1 MTSDRHSTAGEPR
14 ASEPRAGSDYL
25 WNTASSLMVS
35 LSTVVLLLV
44 VTRLAGL
51 EAAGVFS
58 LAFAVGQ
65 QFQTLGMYEVR
76 TYHVTD
82 VNREVSFGSYLS
94 TRVVTVGLMILGIGG
109 YALATAGAQIAALTV
124 FLIAALRT
132 LDAFEDV
139 FICEFQRNGRLY
151 LGARAG
157 FWRSLGTTV
166 IFSLTLALTRD
177 LLLSAALALVASAL
191 AMAVLYVPPARGLFS
206 VRATWSSD
214 GVRHLLRACLPLF
227 LSAFISMYLANAPR
241 FAIDRYLSATE
252 QGYFAIIFMPAMV
265 INLLSLMVF
274 RPLLT
279 TMATCWSSADWR
291 GFKAIIVRGTV
302 VSGVAFVVVAAVSA
316 LAGPQ
321 ILYLVY
327 GKDVSHLL
335 VELLV
340 LVAGGA
346 MNAVSVIL
354 YYALTTMRQQNV
366 VLVGYVGAALVM
378 SACAVTLVPHWG
390 LLGAALAYLI
400 AMSAAA
406 GLFLAFLILA
416 RRQPVSA

>member
-1 MTSDRHSTAGEPR
+1 MTSDTR
-14 ASEPRAGSDYL
+14 APADGHRAGSDYL

-35 LSTVVLLLV
+35 LSTVILLLV

-51 EAAGVFS
+51 EAAGTFS

-82 VNREVSFGSYLS
+82 VRHDIAFGSYLS
-94 TRVVTVGLMILGIGG
+94 TRVVTVALMLLGIAG
-109 YALATAGAQIAALTV
+109 YAVATATVGATALAV
-124 FLIAALRT
+124 FLVAALRA

-139 FICEFQRNGRLY
+139 FVCEFQRNGRLD
-151 LGARAG
+151 LGARAC
-157 FWRSLGTTV
+157 FVRSLSTTV
-166 IFSLTLALTRD
+166 VF
-177 LLLSAALALVASAL
+177 SAALALTGGLAVSAASAL
-191 AMAVLYVPPARGLFS
+191 MCSVLATVVLYLPPARGLFS
-206 VRATWSSD
+206 VRPKWSAR
-214 GVRHLLRACLPLF
+214 GIGRLLVSCLPLF

-241 FAIDRYLSATE
+241 FAIDHYLDATA

-279 TMATCWSSADWR
+279 TMATSWASGDR
-291 GFKAIIVRGTV
+291 HGFRAIIRRG
-302 VSGVAFVVVAAVSA
+302 VVVCGLAFIVVAIVSA
-316 LAGPQ
+316 VAGPQ
-321 ILYLVY
+321 VLQLVY

-335 VELLV
+335 TELLV

-354 YYALTTMRQQNV
+354 YYAMTTMRRQGL
-366 VLVGYVGAALVM
+366 VLVGYVGAAVVM
-378 SACAVTLVPHWG
+378 SVCVVILVPHWG
-390 LLGAALAYLI
+390 LLGASWSYLI
-400 AMSAAA
+400 AMSAATA
-406 GLFLAFLILA
+406 LFLVFLVLTG
-416 RRQPVSA
+416 RQRVSGKRIA

>member
-1 MTSDRHSTAGEPR
+1 MTSDTSAR
-14 ASEPRAGSDYL
+14 ASGHRAGSDYL

-35 LSTVVLLLV
+35 LSTVILLLV

-51 EAAGVFS
+51 EAAGTFS

-82 VNREVSFGSYLS
+82 VARDVPFGSYLS
-94 TRVVTVGLMILGIGG
+94 TRVVTVALMLLGIVG
-109 YALATAGAQIAALTV
+109 YAAATSTTGAVAVAV
-124 FLIAALRT
+124 FLVAALRA

-139 FICEFQRNGRLY
+139 FVCEFQRNGRLD
-151 LGARAG
+151 LGARAC
-157 FWRSLGTTV
+157 FLRSLGTTV
-166 IFSLTLALTRD
+166 VFSVALALTGG
-177 LLLSAALALVASAL
+177 LAVSAAVAL
-191 AMAVLYVPPARGLFS
+191 ACSVLATAVLYLPPARGLFS
-206 VRATWSSD
+206 VRPRWTAQ
-214 GVRHLLRACLPLF
+214 GIRHLLVSCLPLF

-241 FAIDRYLSATE
+241 FAINHYLDATA

-279 TMATCWSSADWR
+279 TMATNWAGGDR
-291 GFKAIIVRGTV
+291 HGFQAIIRRGAAV
-302 VSGVAFVVVAAVSA
+302 CGLAFVVVAAVSA
-316 LAGPQ
+316 VAGPQ
-321 ILYLVY
+321 ILQLVY

-335 VELLV
+335 TELLV

-354 YYALTTMRQQNV
+354 YYALTTMRRQNL
-366 VLVGYVGAALVM
+366 VLVGYVGAAAVM
-378 SACAVTLVPHWG
+378 SACAVVLVPRWG
-390 LLGAALAYLI
+390 LLGASWAYLV
-400 AMSAAA
+400 AMSAATA
-406 GLFLAFLILA
+406 LFLTFLALA
-416 RRQPVSA
+416 GRQRVSG